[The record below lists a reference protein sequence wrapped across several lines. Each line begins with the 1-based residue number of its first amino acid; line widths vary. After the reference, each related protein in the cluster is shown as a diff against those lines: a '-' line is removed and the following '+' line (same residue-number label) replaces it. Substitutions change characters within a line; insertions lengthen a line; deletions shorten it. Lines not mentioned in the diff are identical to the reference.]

1 MITRRIV
8 LPRGGRDEGEKPFWI
23 SFADLMSALM
33 VLFLVALT
41 IELNKANEQREIAE
55 RSRIEAIQQKEKADE
70 QKKKAERSR
79 EEAVA
84 AQEALRSE
92 RDNAERLRVQAEAA
106 RRDLER
112 EREELARTKAALEEE
127 KRKRDDTRATRLD
140 ELAEFTRQVRKAV
153 ERHEGVTL
161 KDNGT
166 VIDFGARAQFQL
178 GQHMLR
184 PDQINA
190 LRQFAPDLLQ
200 AVRSDVG
207 QKWLRRIVVEGF
219 TSSDWTYLQ
228 NLDLSLDRSQR
239 VLCALLSESWDQA
252 NIRPEPAGTP
262 LAPLSARDRGD
273 IKRLS
278 LVGGYSSNSTKDSA
292 DASRRIELRLE
303 FFQLEELDANGR
315 SPRLEAKE
323 LPTGKCPI

>member
-1 MITRRIV
+1 MFNRRIV

-55 RSRIEAIQQKEKADE
+55 RSRIEAIEQKEK
-70 QKKKAERSR
+70 S
-79 EEAVA
+79 EAA
-84 AQEALRSE
+84 KEALRIE
-92 RDNAERLRVQAEAA
+92 RDHAELLRAKAEAA
-106 RRDLER
+106 QRDLQR
-112 EREELARTKAALEEE
+112 KQEELARTKAELEAD
-127 KRKRDDTRATRLD
+127 KRKRDDTSARRLE
-140 ELAEFTRQVRKAV
+140 ELAEFTSLVRQAV
-153 ERHEGVTL
+153 ARHEGVTL

-178 GQHMLR
+178 GQHTIR
-184 PDQINA
+184 ADQINA

-200 AVRSDVG
+200 AARSPVG
-207 QKWLRRIVVEGF
+207 LKWLRRIVVEGF
-219 TSSDWTYLQ
+219 TSSDWTYLN
-228 NLDLSLDRSQR
+228 NLQLSLDRSQR

-252 NIRPEPAGTP
+252 NIRPDPAGTP
-262 LAPLSARDRGD
+262 LAPLSEQDRRD

-303 FFQLEELDANGR
+303 FFQQEE
-315 SPRLEAKE
+315 LEAKAWLPRPE
-323 LPTGKCPI
+323 TREMPTGKCPI